1 MDTASTLGTALNVG
15 RIAFGLAAV
24 VAPTKAAEGWI
35 GRAAAKRSVHP
46 MTRAFGIRDVALGAA
61 TIGALQSSGP
71 SGVGTRIL
79 LGLGVMVDT
88 VDAVSGRL
96 SKDDVPNVSLIY
108 AVAGSAAATGA
119 IALAAASSDDVDE
132 AGPVTPRR

>member
-1 MDTASTLGTALNVG
+1 MDTTSTLGTALNAG
-15 RIAFGLAAV
+15 RITFGLAAV

-61 TIGALQSSGP
+61 TIGALRSSGP
-71 SGVGTRIL
+71 SGVGARIL

-96 SKDDVPNVSLIY
+96 SKDDLPNPSLIY
-108 AVAGSAAATGA
+108 AVAGGAAVTGA
-119 IALAAASSDDVDE
+119 IALAAASSDDE
-132 AGPVTPRR
+132 